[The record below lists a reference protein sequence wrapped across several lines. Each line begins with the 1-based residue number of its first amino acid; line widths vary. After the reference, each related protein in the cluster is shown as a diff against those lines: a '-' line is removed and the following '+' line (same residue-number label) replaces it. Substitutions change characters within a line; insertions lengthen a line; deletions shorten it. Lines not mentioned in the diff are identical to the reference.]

1 MSGRFRLSSPLVL
14 LLSSLGAACGGSGAA
29 DATDSAGPTVIPG
42 NGGGS
47 TGSAGKGGSSTVTGG
62 GGTSASTG
70 GAGGGKA
77 GSTASG
83 GSGGAG
89 GGSGL
94 PTGCP
99 ADDAYCKSQ
108 GVGPSGTPGS
118 GFPLPSDSPPPP
130 NVTGDGVVKDPNGW
144 LVLGAT
150 QNQLDFLWIADDQ
163 NYGMGLVSKVQTKPF
178 TTKPTYREVA
188 RYASFTCFS
197 NPEGSKEGLVL
208 GKEAPAPLCV
218 DGKTG
223 CCSVSESSPGKNGGH
238 QPINVWQNRPSR
250 TAIDFNGDAWVAN
263 RAHQPDGRQSSAT
276 KIANALTDCVDRNKN
291 GKIDTSSDVNGDG
304 IITTDCDDDNLPDS
318 GSTVCKGGK
327 AHEFYGL
334 DDECVLFTTNTG
346 VTPGLMGRPLA
357 LGPSDKVPSEGND
370 FTQPSD
376 AWAGTWDNGTFYRID
391 GATGKIKTTVKI
403 KDQNGVASKPYGAA
417 IDKYGILWAP
427 NEGQRNLFWFDTTN
441 PAQQGMITAPS
452 DMGGGFYGIA
462 IDGFSQKVAGV
473 DKVISQV
480 WMGEISGAGAFRY
493 RPLRDGTYDGLD
505 KGTWAH
511 AVFPGGSP
519 NGRGIGVDN
528 RKPTSFAWVALDS
541 GAIGR
546 IPTNVA
552 DGLTML
558 PAAMNTFP
566 TAAGAGTLGA
576 GVALD
581 LDIWGVNQG
590 TSSATHFKVDA
601 AGNPVG
607 APDQIPLDDKPGSP
621 DNFCPAPSG
630 LGCKPH
636 PYTYSDFTGF
646 GLKNFTNPHGSYT
659 WIQGPC
665 PGGKAPKWLKV
676 LWDASTPTGT
686 ALTVRVRGA
695 DTLAALTAAPWIGP
709 WKASPADLSMAPGPL
724 MPNPTGFLQLEF
736 DFTTQ
741 DPTISPALKGFQ
753 IAWDCL
759 MSGPG

>member
-1 MSGRFRLSSPLVL
+1 MPGLLRLSPLVV
-14 LLSSLGAACGGSGAA
+14 LLSGLSAACGGAGTADSGGEN
-29 DATDSAGPTVIPG
+29 TGPTVIPG
-42 NGGGS
+42 NGG
-47 TGSAGKGGSSTVTGG
+47 SSNG
-62 GGTSASTG
+62 
-70 GAGGGKA
+70 GGGKA
-77 GSTASG
+77 GGANVG
-83 GSGGAG
+83 GSGASSGSPGAG
-89 GGSGL
+89 GKAGGSAAGNGGTGGNSSLL
-94 PTGCP
+94 PTGCA
-99 ADDAYCKSQ
+99 ADDPFCKSQ
-108 GVGPSGTPGS
+108 GVGPSGNPGS
-118 GFPLPSDSPPPP
+118 AFPLPGDQPPPP

-150 QNQLDFLWIADDQ
+150 QHDLDFLWIADDQ

-178 TTKPTYREVA
+178 STKPTYREVA

-197 NPEGSKEGLVL
+197 NPGGSNEGLVL
-208 GKEAPAPLCV
+208 GKETPAPLCV

-238 QPINVWQNRPSR
+238 QGLNVWQNRPSR

-263 RAHQPDGRQSSAT
+263 RAHEPDPRQSSAT
-276 KIANALTDCVDRNKN
+276 KIANALTDCIDRNKN
-291 GKIDTSSDVNGDG
+291 GKIDTSSDVDGDG
-304 IITTDCDDDNLPDS
+304 IITTDCDENNLPDS
-318 GSTVCKGGK
+318 GSTVCKAGK
-327 AHEFYGL
+327 AHEFFGL

-346 VTPGLMGRPLA
+346 VTSGLYGRPLA
-357 LGPSDKVPSEGND
+357 LGPSDKIASEGND
-370 FTQPSD
+370 FTNPSD
-376 AWAGTWDNGTFYRID
+376 AWAGTWVDGTFYRID

-427 NEGQRNLFWFDTTN
+427 NEGARSLFWFDTTN
-441 PAQQGMITAPS
+441 PSQQGMVTAPA
-452 DMGGGFYGIA
+452 DAGGGFYGIA

-473 DKVISQV
+473 DKVTPQV

-493 RPLRDGTYDGLD
+493 RPLRDGTYDGLE

-511 AVFPGGSP
+511 AVFPGVMP

-528 RKPTSFAWVALDS
+528 RKPTSFAWVALDGA

-546 IPTNVA
+546 IPTNIP

-558 PAAMNTFP
+558 PGAMNTFV

-581 LDIWGVNQG
+581 LDIWGINQG

-601 AGNPVG
+601 AGNVVG
-607 APDQIPLDDKPGSP
+607 PPDQVPLDDKPGSP

-676 LWDASTPTGT
+676 LWDANVPTGT
-686 ALTVRVRGA
+686 ALTLRVRGA
-695 DTLAALTAAPWIGP
+695 DTLANLTSAPWIGP
-709 WKASPADLSMAPGPL
+709 WKGSPADLSAAPGPL
-724 MPNPTGFLQLEF
+724 MPNPVGFLQLEF

-741 DPTISPALKGFQ
+741 DPSISPALKGFQ